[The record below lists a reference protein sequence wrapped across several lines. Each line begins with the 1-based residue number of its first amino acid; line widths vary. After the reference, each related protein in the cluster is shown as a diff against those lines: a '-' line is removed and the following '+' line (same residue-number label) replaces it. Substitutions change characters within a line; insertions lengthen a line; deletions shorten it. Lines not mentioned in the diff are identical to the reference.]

1 MNANYIYNVQYSEE
15 AAAIAY
21 AERNNSAEAKGMSEK
36 NQTYLSNINAAIAG
50 AVIQQGKQKDEGLD
64 FTRVR
69 MKTSYPGVLIG
80 TGSAHE
86 TGAKNEML
94 LGFTLDYVTGIPY
107 LPGSSLKGLLRS
119 AFKFGDSKESETEY
133 IQETLAAITGKD
145 VRKKNIEDLETA
157 LFADPDNEI
166 VFLDSFIQGMTADAG
181 ENAAYMGIDYITP
194 HKGDP
199 LKNPI
204 PLPLLRINPNVVFD
218 FRFHLQDVKI
228 KDGPVYPAETIQKL
242 FTEIL
247 KDFGIGAKTH
257 VGYGMLEDYRG
268 EISTPACH
276 PADTRPAQPA
286 PNTHPANQAPVHHRE
301 VPHTPARQGTVHTGL
316 QDLSEGSIVTG
327 TISSITDFGLFIDL
341 GNHKRGMVHI
351 SQAANHYV
359 NNLHDEF
366 EVGQTVQARVIK
378 PKKPDQIALS
388 IKQL

>member
-21 AERNNSAEAKGMSEK
+21 AERNNAAEAKGMSEK

-50 AVIQQGKQKDEGLD
+50 AVIQQGNQKDEGLD
-64 FTRVR
+64 LTYVR
-69 MKTSYPGVLIG
+69 MKSSYPGVLIG

-119 AFKFGDSKESETEY
+119 AFKFWDSKESETEY
-133 IQETLAAITGKD
+133 IQETLSAITGKD
-145 VRKKNIEDLETA
+145 VSKKNVEDLETA

-204 PLPLLRINPNVVFD
+204 PLPFLRINPNVVFD

-228 KDGPVYPAETIQKL
+228 KDGSVYPAETIQKL

-257 VGYGMLEDYRG
+257 VGYGMLEEYSGQVRKPD
-268 EISTPACH
+268 CH
-276 PADTRPAQPA
+276 PAVAHSANPVQSAHPETQKTAQHGDTPSKRTSEQSVAVLK
-286 PNTHPANQAPVHHRE
+286 PNHKVGYVLLWTQSKK
-301 VPHTPARQGTVHTGL
+301 TGKNFGFIDENPRADKGKYYFDERDL
-316 QDLSEGSIVTG
+316 TDLSEDSIRRGLKVQFLPREQNDRWSARD
-327 TISSITDFGLFIDL
+327 ISS
-341 GNHKRGMVHI
+341 
-351 SQAANHYV
+351 
-359 NNLHDEF
+359 
-366 EVGQTVQARVIK
+366 
-378 PKKPDQIALS
+378 LS
-388 IKQL
+388 